1 MNHVPVH
8 AFKNASKIV
17 SFTQISA
24 RCSAGFYKKKQSVLL
39 IFLSPLDPKIS
50 RRWPALAAYESR
62 DSRYTC

>member
-24 RCSAGFYKKKQSVLL
+24 RCSAGFYKKKTVSSAD
-39 IFLSPLDPKIS
+39 FPFSP
-50 RRWPALAAYESR
+50 
-62 DSRYTC
+62 